1 MSSQIGNRWLLV
13 VLMAMLVGT
22 SAAQESN
29 PVQKA
34 SQETTS
40 SSPKPE
46 SGAPTSATP
55 ESKSTDKA
63 SQETLA
69 NNPQPEP
76 PAAKSAEQA
85 APAFKS
91 RREMLSYAYGVELG
105 RSLKAQGVNPDVDLM
120 VKALQDTLAGNK
132 LLMSE
137 TDATAALKT
146 YEEDQKRDF
155 EHAKQMISAKNKKA
169 GEDFFAQNIK
179 KDGVVTLPSGLQY
192 KVLKQGDGKR
202 PTLEDKVLCNYR
214 GTLLDGKE
222 FDSSYKRNQ
231 PATVPVKGLIK
242 GWSEALQL
250 MPVGSKWQLFIPPQL
265 GYGERVVGGI
275 GPNSMLL
282 FEVEVISIQDKAQNV
297 QDKLEG
303 VMAKPQGSL

>member
-1 MSSQIGNRWLLV
+1 MTAQIANRWLIL
-13 VLMAMLVGT
+13 LLITILVGT
-22 SAAQESN
+22 STAQESK
-29 PVQKA
+29 PTEEA
-34 SQETTS
+34 SQ
-40 SSPKPE
+40 K
-46 SGAPTSATP
+46 TSATDP
-55 ESKSTDKA
+55 Q
-63 SQETLA
+63 QEL
-69 NNPQPEP
+69 
-76 PAAKSAEQA
+76 PAAKNAEQA
-85 APAFKS
+85 APTFKS
-91 RREMLSYAYGVELG
+91 RREMLSYAFGVELG
-105 RSLKAQGVNPDVDLM
+105 RSLKAQGVNPDVELM
-120 VKALQDTLAGNK
+120 VKALRDTLAGNV

-137 TDATAALKT
+137 TEATAALKA

-169 GEDFFAQNIK
+169 GEALFAENLK
-179 KDGVVTLPSGLQY
+179 NDGIVTLASGLQY
-192 KVLKQGDGKR
+192 KVLKQGDGKI
-202 PTLEDKVLCNYR
+202 PTLGDKVVCNYR

-282 FEVEVISIQDKAQNV
+282 FEVELISIQDKAQNV
-297 QDKLEG
+297 HDKPEG
-303 VMAKPQGSL
+303 VVAKPQGSL

>member
-1 MSSQIGNRWLLV
+1 MTSQIANRWLLV
-13 VLMAMLVGT
+13 LLMAILVGT
-22 SAAQESN
+22 SAAQDSKPEEN
-29 PVQKA
+29 A
-34 SQETTS
+34 SQETAS
-40 SSPKPE
+40 SSPKPK
-46 SGAPTSATP
+46 SVAPISATP
-55 ESKSTDKA
+55 ESKSTEKA

-69 NNPQPEP
+69 KNPQQEP
-76 PAAKSAEQA
+76 PAPKSAEQA
-85 APAFKS
+85 ASAFKS
-91 RREMLSYAYGVELG
+91 RREMLSYAFGVELG

-169 GEDFFAQNIK
+169 GEALFAENLKNEGIM
-179 KDGVVTLPSGLQY
+179 TLPSGLQY
-192 KVLKQGDGKR
+192 KVLKQGDGKI
-202 PTLEDKVLCNYR
+202 PTLDDKVVCNYR

-250 MPVGSKWQLFIPPQL
+250 MAVGSKWQIFIPPQL
-265 GYGERVVGGI
+265 GYGEKVVGGI
-275 GPNSMLL
+275 GPNSTLL
-282 FEVEVISIQDKAQNV
+282 FEVELISIEEKPQSV
-297 QDKLEG
+297 EG
-303 VMAKPQGSL
+303 KTQGVAGKPQGSS

>member
-1 MSSQIGNRWLLV
+1 MTSQIANRWLLV
-13 VLMAMLVGT
+13 LLMAILVGT
-22 SAAQESN
+22 SAAQDSKPEEN
-29 PVQKA
+29 A
-34 SQETTS
+34 SQETAS

-46 SGAPTSATP
+46 SVAPTSATP
-55 ESKSTDKA
+55 ESKSTEKA

-69 NNPQPEP
+69 KNPQQEP
-76 PAAKSAEQA
+76 PAHKSAEQA
-85 APAFKS
+85 ASAFKS
-91 RREMLSYAYGVELG
+91 RREMLSYAFGVELG

-120 VKALQDTLAGNK
+120 VKALRDTLAGNK
-132 LLMSE
+132 LLISE
-137 TDATAALKT
+137 TDATAALKA

-169 GEDFFAQNIK
+169 GEALFAENLK
-179 KDGVVTLPSGLQY
+179 NDGIVTLASGLQY
-192 KVLKQGDGKR
+192 KVLKQGDGKI
-202 PTLEDKVLCNYR
+202 PTLGDKVVCNYR

-231 PATVPVKGLIK
+231 PATVPVKGLIR

-250 MPVGSKWQLFIPPQL
+250 MPVGSKWQLFIPPPL

-282 FEVEVISIQDKAQNV
+282 FEVELISIQDKAQNV
-297 QDKLEG
+297 QDKPEG
-303 VMAKPQGSL
+303 VVAKPQGSL